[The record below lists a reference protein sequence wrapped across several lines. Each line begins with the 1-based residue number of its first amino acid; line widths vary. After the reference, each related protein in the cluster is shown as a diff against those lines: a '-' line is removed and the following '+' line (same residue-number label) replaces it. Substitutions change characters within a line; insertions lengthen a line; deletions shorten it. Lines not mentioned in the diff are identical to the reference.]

1 MSDTYTSARDV
12 ILGIFLAQ
20 WRISNPN
27 GAMDFQDKPFEP
39 PTGTD
44 PWCRVTLRHSGG
56 GQTSLTGPLEQ
67 CKRFTNNGSLFL
79 QLMAPVGVGLD
90 SLYALAEPLASA
102 YRTAKHGNV
111 WFRNVRI
118 DDGIPSRGPW
128 AQINLIVDFTY
139 DTIN

>member
-1 MSDTYTSARDV
+1 MIDTYISARDI

-27 GAMDFQDKPFEP
+27 GAMDFQYKPFEP
-39 PTGTD
+39 PTGTV
-44 PWCRVTLRHSGG
+44 PWCRVTLRHGPAAQS
-56 GQTSLTGPLEQ
+56 SLTGPLEQ
-67 CKRFTNNGSLFL
+67 SKRFTNNGSLFL
-79 QLMAPVGVGLD
+79 QLMAPVGEGLD
-90 SLYALAEPLASA
+90 SLYALAQPLVTA

-118 DDGIPSRGPW
+118 DDGIPTRGPW
-128 AQINLIVDFTY
+128 AQINVIVDFTY